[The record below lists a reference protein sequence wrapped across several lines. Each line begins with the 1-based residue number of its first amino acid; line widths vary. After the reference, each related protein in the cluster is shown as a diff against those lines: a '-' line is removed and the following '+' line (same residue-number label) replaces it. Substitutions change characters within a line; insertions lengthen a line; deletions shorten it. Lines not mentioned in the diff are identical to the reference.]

1 MKKYQLYIYLF
12 LAFSFLNNCK
22 EDSLSQYSNDSV
34 APQSVSGVVV
44 NNLPGGVQLS
54 YQLPD
59 EEDLLYVQAL
69 YGLPNGTNG
78 VTKTSVF
85 SNSMLVKGFGKTK
98 KQTIQLI
105 SVDRSQNKSK
115 PVSVE
120 IEPLDSPIYGVL
132 DSLKVQEAF
141 GGFKLSWPNFYKED
155 IVMGVLKKSET
166 TGEFS
171 YIDNFYSSEALAQK
185 SVRGLDSTKATFGI
199 FVRDTYGNY
208 TDTLVMN
215 LKPYFEEEIPK
226 SGFVGLKL
234 SSRYA
239 VEAYGGGLPSKMW
252 DGITN
257 VDNNLYYLKL
267 SAAGQ
272 VGQIILPI
280 FTLDMGVKAKLS
292 RFRLWQ
298 RVNYLFALHNP
309 RLFEWYGTNDATVA
323 ANAEDLNWQS
333 NPAWVKLMSG
343 ESKRPSGLAAGAALT
358 TEDTA
363 YAKEGEEFEFPLD
376 APAVRY
382 LRFKLISTWSGSS
395 NLHINELTFWGQIE
409 K

>member
-1 MKKYQLYIYLF
+1 MKKYQLYFYLL
-12 LAFSFLNNCK
+12 LAFALLNNCK
-22 EDSLSQYSNDSV
+22 EEMIGQYPTDNV
-34 APQSVSGVVV
+34 APQPVSKVVV
-44 NNLPGGVQLS
+44 DNLPGRSKIS

-69 YGLPNGTNG
+69 YDLPSGKNG

-85 SNSMLVKGFGKTK
+85 SNSMLVKGFGKSQ
-98 KQTIQLI
+98 KQTVQLI
-105 SVDRSQNKSK
+105 SVDRSQNEST
-115 PVSVE
+115 PLNVE
-120 IEPLDSPIYGVL
+120 IEPLDSPIYGIM

-155 IVMGVLKKSET
+155 IVMGVLKKSGT

-199 FVRDTYGNY
+199 FVRDTYDNY
-208 TDTLVMN
+208 TDTLVLS

-234 SSRYA
+234 SSRHA

-280 FTLDMGVKAKLS
+280 FTFDMGVKAKLS

-309 RLFEWYGTNDATVA
+309 KLFEWYGTNDATVA
-323 ANAEDLNWQS
+323 NNAEDLNWQS

-343 ESKRPSGLAAGAALT
+343 ESKRPSGLAAGSALT

-363 YAKEGEEFEFPLD
+363 YAKDGEEFEFPLD